1 MRRLGPFSLPWWLVV
16 TCCGDMWWLWREVWV
31 RCGGGVAVVGGGDGE
46 GVTQWWR
53 VVTGGDGWLWRVGD
67 DMAIVG
73 DGDKGSGGD
82 KGGHG
87 GDKVVDVVS
96 TE

>member
-1 MRRLGPFSLPWWLVV
+1 MF
-16 TCCGDMWWLWREVWV
+16 
-31 RCGGGVAVVGGGDGE
+31 
-46 GVTQWWR
+46 
-53 VVTGGDGWLWRVGD
+53 GDGWLWRVGD